1 MFFFVKTFFLK
12 KFIMTEIEKY
22 LKSIYT
28 ARRNSKLYNKI
39 YYQKH
44 KQRILD
50 YNNKRYNDR
59 LKKGETKFNK
69 GQYIIYFN

>member
-1 MFFFVKTFFLK
+1 MD
-12 KFIMTEIEKY
+12 IEKY
-22 LKSIYT
+22 LKEIYT
-28 ARRNSKLYNKI
+28 SRCNSKLYNKI

-59 LKKGETKFNK
+59 LNKGKFKINNKTFIIKFN
-69 GQYIIYFN
+69 

>member
-1 MFFFVKTFFLK
+1 MD
-12 KFIMTEIEKY
+12 IDQY

-28 ARRNSKLYNKI
+28 SRGNSKLYNKI

-59 LKKGETKFNK
+59 LNKGKMKFNK
-69 GQYIIYFN
+69 GEYIIKFN